1 MEFAHFFQPAL
12 EVIGESAV
20 DSVIMAKRTVIHVMP
35 VHVVLARSR
44 AVIQHQIILLLLLF
58 SPITICPVLRI
69 AVLHHQDA
77 PSPRRRVVLGEVR
90 RLLVHHPRRHE
101 SSHFARGG
109 GVSHAEVAAAAVHAA
124 VHAPML
130 RAAVVVADA
139 LGGGASQLVE
149 LFKVFS
155 QSSISQ
161 VTRRCPAQ
169 SAKLIMRRLK
179 AGMEEGRVEV
189 ISAGKQT
196 LRGHLQPNS

>member
-1 MEFAHFFQPAL
+1 MEFAHFVQPVL

-35 VHVVLARSR
+35 VHVALARSR
-44 AVIQHQIILLLLLF
+44 AVIQHQIILLLLLLF

-139 LGGGASQLVE
+139 LGGGAS
-149 LFKVFS
+149 
-155 QSSISQ
+155 
-161 VTRRCPAQ
+161 
-169 SAKLIMRRLK
+169 
-179 AGMEEGRVEV
+179 
-189 ISAGKQT
+189 
-196 LRGHLQPNS
+196 

>member
-1 MEFAHFFQPAL
+1 MEFANFFQPVL

-35 VHVVLARSR
+35 VHVALARSR
-44 AVIQHQIILLLLLF
+44 AVIQHQILLLLLF

-90 RLLVHHPRRHE
+90 RLLVHHHRRHE

-124 VHAPML
+124 VHAPLL

-139 LGGGASQLVE
+139 LGGGAS
-149 LFKVFS
+149 
-155 QSSISQ
+155 
-161 VTRRCPAQ
+161 
-169 SAKLIMRRLK
+169 
-179 AGMEEGRVEV
+179 
-189 ISAGKQT
+189 
-196 LRGHLQPNS
+196 